1 MEDEEEEELNGEVG
15 STGADSPSKKK
26 VAKWTPTMLYLFAKY
41 TLDLCFCEDKEIQ
54 LAVFVDD

>member
-1 MEDEEEEELNGEVG
+1 MG
-15 STGADSPSKKK
+15 STGANSPSKKK